1 MSRGLRQRLVV
12 SILLLESENG
22 RVGLLQFREN
32 LLAMLDLH
40 QRWLQ
45 GLDSVED
52 LLSQMVVG
60 NNKESFLKHVV
71 AKLVVDKLLNNEAY
85 SVL

>member
-1 MSRGLRQRLVV
+1 MRQRLVV

-71 AKLVVDKLLNNEAY
+71 AKLVVDELLNNEAY

>member
-1 MSRGLRQRLVV
+1 MRQRLVV

-71 AKLVVDKLLNNEAY
+71 AKLVVDELLNDEAY